1 MRYEGMIMSSNY
13 DPMNLFGARTRIEEE
28 EDNEGIKAKNKEMK
42 Q

>member
-1 MRYEGMIMSSNY
+1 MQYEGKIMSSNY

-28 EDNEGIKAKNKEMK
+28 DNEGIKAKNKEMK